1 MMKKV
6 LMGFGLLFLFTLS
19 ACNAE
24 PEVQVDDET
33 SDGDPAAIELT
44 TQVEGE
50 FVRFEGENA
59 VVIMYEGKE
68 NTYEIAEDA
77 TGDFEII
84 EEGNKIAFSTKE
96 VDGKEMIETLRLN
109 E

>member
-1 MMKKV
+1 MMKKA
-6 LMGFGLLFLFTLS
+6 LIGFGLLFLFTLS

-33 SDGDPAAIELT
+33 TDGDPAGIELT

-50 FVRFEGENA
+50 FVRFESDNA

-77 TGDFEII
+77 SGDFDIVK
-84 EEGNKIAFSTKE
+84 EGNAIAFSTKD
-96 VDGKEMIETLRLN
+96 VDGKEMIETLRLS

>member
-1 MMKKV
+1 MLKNA
-6 LMGFGLLFLFTLS
+6 LMGISFLFLLTLS

-24 PEVQVDDET
+24 PEVQVDNET
-33 SDGDPAAIELT
+33 TDGEAAGIELT

-50 FVRFEGENA
+50 FVRFDGENA
-59 VVIMYEGKE
+59 VVIKYEGKE

-77 TGDFEII
+77 TGDFDII
-84 EEGNKIAFSTKE
+84 KEGNSIAFSTKD
-96 VDGKEMIETLRLN
+96 VDGKEMIETMMLT